1 MKSLIMLALKSRFGA
16 VQVLFCG
23 FFDHIIEKRSNAELY
38 LLLPEHQGEKCRE
51 YCGSI
56 GGGTNGDAGVGG
68 GGDAYVIFGLR
79 TKRKGLDDL
88 FMLLPLN
95 S

>member
-38 LLLPEHQGEKCRE
+38 LLLPAHRGEKCRE
-51 YCGSI
+51 WSGSL
-56 GGGTNGDAGVGG
+56 GGGAGGDVGVGR
-68 GGDAYVIFGLR
+68 GGDDADAFGD
-79 TKRKGLDDL
+79 GVE
-88 FMLLPLN
+88 
-95 S
+95 